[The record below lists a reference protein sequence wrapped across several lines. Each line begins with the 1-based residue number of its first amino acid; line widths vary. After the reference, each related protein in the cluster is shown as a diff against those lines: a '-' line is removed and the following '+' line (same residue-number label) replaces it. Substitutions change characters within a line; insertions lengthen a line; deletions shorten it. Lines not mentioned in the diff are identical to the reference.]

1 LPPGF
6 VTLFEYTIR
15 ITHIPEKYM
24 ARTEKVIVRL
34 TKQEKE
40 KIEKYSKYLGVSM
53 SEIIQDYIK
62 SLPNKDC

>member
-1 LPPGF
+1 
-6 VTLFEYTIR
+6 
-15 ITHIPEKYM
+15 M

-40 KIEKYSKYLGVSM
+40 KIEKYAKYLGVSM
-53 SEIIQDYIK
+53 SEVIQDYIK